1 MYNILEL
8 FGIAAFAV
16 SGAFVGV
23 KKRLDILGILVLAI
37 VTACGG
43 GIIRDVVLNKTV
55 PVFFYTPEY
64 LLTTIIVTA
73 VVCLWRPNMKQRK
86 KYNMV
91 LLLFDAIGLGVF
103 SILAAYSAMEHNMP
117 YIGIVFLGCI
127 SGCGGGMLRDILVR
141 EIPVVLKK
149 EVYLAASIIG
159 IIYMIIFKN
168 IIEEQLLL
176 ISSICIIV
184 IVRMLTLIFNIE
196 IPKISMRKNKT
207 EEEK

>member
-43 GIIRDVVLNKTV
+43 GLIRDIVLNKTV

-64 LLTTIIVTA
+64 LLTTIIVTV
-73 VVCLWRPNMKQRK
+73 VVCLWRPNLQQRK
-86 KYNMV
+86 KYNIV

-127 SGCGGGMLRDILVR
+127 SGCGEECFAIYLCAKFLLY
-141 EIPVVLKK
+141 LKK
-149 EVYLAASIIG
+149 RSIW
-159 IIYMIIFKN
+159 
-168 IIEEQLLL
+168 QH
-176 ISSICIIV
+176 
-184 IVRMLTLIFNIE
+184 
-196 IPKISMRKNKT
+196 
-207 EEEK
+207 

>member
-8 FGIAAFAV
+8 CGIAAFAI
-16 SGAFVGV
+16 SGAFVGIR
-23 KKRLDILGILVLAI
+23 KRLDILGILVLAI

-43 GIIRDVVLNKTV
+43 GLIRDIVLNKTI

-64 LLTTIIVTA
+64 LVATIIVTV
-73 VVCLWRPNMKQRK
+73 VVCLWRPNLKQRK
-86 KYNMV
+86 KYNIV
-91 LLLFDAIGLGVF
+91 ILLFDAIGLGVF
-103 SILAAYSAMEHNMP
+103 SVLAAYSAMEHNMP

-149 EVYLAASIIG
+149 EVYMAASIIG

-168 IIEEQLLL
+168 IMSEQLLL

-184 IVRMLTLIFNIE
+184 LIRMITLIFNIE
-196 IPKISMRKNKT
+196 IPKISMRNKT
-207 EEEK
+207 EDEK